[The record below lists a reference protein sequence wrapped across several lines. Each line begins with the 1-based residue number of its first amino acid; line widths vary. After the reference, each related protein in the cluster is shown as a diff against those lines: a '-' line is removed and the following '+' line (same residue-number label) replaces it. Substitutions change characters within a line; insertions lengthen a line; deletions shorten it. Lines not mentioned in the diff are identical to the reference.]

1 PCAACVSRY
10 ASSCW
15 RKVIS
20 GLSCEVVIRIFLFVM
35 EAIRQYGMT
44 GSFYCVAGTVI
55 FDIVQL
61 ASCQPCLAAA

>member
-1 PCAACVSRY
+1 M
-10 ASSCW
+10 
-15 RKVIS
+15 
-20 GLSCEVVIRIFLFVM
+20 RIVLFVM

-61 ASCQPCLAAA
+61 ARRQPCLAVA